1 MSRLAN
7 QAELMKL
14 ADALEVPLEQIKFL
28 AEVPPEALRHFR
40 TAMIDRVF
48 DQQQLLFRW
57 FAAWVRWVPIWI
69 SVLMVRFWLGL
80 LIATRIAGALPA
92 WRAAAI
98 AQHVPTEFMADI
110 AKGLDPRMTRELVRL
125 LSSKQVEAIANV
137 LLQRRDF
144 MTIGRFVGLL
154 PDQVIRDVAASIPD
168 EGDLLEI
175 IFHVDSRARID
186 HLIHILPFE
195 RIQRAML
202 IVSDPSRRPLWPKLL
217 SLVVNVSDTMKRE
230 LGDLAASQGDEVLEG
245 LIRAAEEDGLWE
257 DILPVVAC
265 LSPEVQRKVVN
276 HPALLDPVVMQHI
289 LEAANRGEL
298 WKDMLTLA
306 AHMDEAGRGVIA
318 QAILIFPDEVL
329 EHIAYAALLRSQWG
343 VALDVVRRLPI
354 EWHLRCVQI
363 LDKYTS
369 VLDKET
375 AAQIHDDLESYGII
389 ERVSRLA

>member
-14 ADALEVPLEQIKFL
+14 AAALEVPIEQIKFL

-48 DQQQLLFRW
+48 DRQQLLFRW
-57 FAAWVRWVPIWI
+57 FAAWVRWIPVWI
-69 SVLMVRFWLGL
+69 SGLMVRFWLGPL
-80 LIATRIAGALPA
+80 LATRIAGALPA
-92 WRAAAI
+92 RRAVAI
-98 AQHVPTEFMADI
+98 AQHVPTELMADI

-125 LSSKQVEAIANV
+125 LSSKQVEAIAHV
-137 LLQRRDF
+137 LLERRDF

-154 PDQVIRDVAASIPD
+154 PDRVIRDV
-168 EGDLLEI
+168 EI

-186 HLIHILPFE
+186 HIVHLLPFE

-202 IVSDPSRRPLWPKLL
+202 IVSDPDRRMLWPKLL

-230 LGDLAASQGDEVLEG
+230 LGDLAASQGDDVIEG
-245 LIRAAEEDGLWE
+245 LIRASEEDGLWE

-265 LSPEVQRKVVN
+265 LSPEVQRQVVS
-276 HPALLDPVVMQHI
+276 HPALLDPVVMQHV
-289 LEAANRGEL
+289 LAAANRGGL

-306 AHMDEAGRGVIA
+306 AHMEDEGRGIVA
-318 QAILIFPDEVL
+318 QAILTFPDDIL
-329 EHIAYAALLRSQWG
+329 EHIAYAALLRSQWC
-343 VALDVVRRLPI
+343 VALDVVRRLPKA
-354 EWHLRCVQI
+354 WHLRCVQI
-363 LDKYTS
+363 LEKYIN

-375 AAQIHDDLESYGII
+375 AEKIHVDLEFYGII
-389 ERVSRLA
+389 ETISRLA

>member
-14 ADALEVPLEQIKFL
+14 AAALEVPIEQIKFL

-48 DQQQLLFRW
+48 DRQQLLFRW
-57 FAAWVRWVPIWI
+57 FAAWVRWIPIWI
-69 SVLMVRFWLGL
+69 SGLMVRFWLGPL
-80 LIATRIAGALPA
+80 LATRIAGALPA
-92 WRAAAI
+92 WRAVAI
-98 AQHVPTEFMADI
+98 AQHVPTELMADI

-125 LSSKQVEAIANV
+125 LSSQQVEAIANV

-154 PDQVIRDVAASIPD
+154 PDRVIRDVAASIQD

-175 IFHVDSRARID
+175 IFHVDSRTRID
-186 HLIHILPFE
+186 HIVHLLPFE

-202 IVSDPSRRPLWPKLL
+202 IVSDPDRRMLWPKLL

-230 LGDLAASQGDEVLEG
+230 LGDLAASQGDEVIEG
-245 LIRAAEEDGLWE
+245 LIRASEEDGLWE

-265 LSPEVQRKVVN
+265 LSPEVQRQVVS
-276 HPALLDPVVMQHI
+276 HPALLNPVVMQHV
-289 LEAANRGEL
+289 LAAASHGGL

-306 AHMDEAGRGVIA
+306 AHMEDEGRGIVA
-318 QAILIFPDEVL
+318 QAILTFPEDVL
-329 EHIAYAALLRSQWG
+329 EHIAYAALLRSQWW
-343 VALDVVRRLPI
+343 VALDLVRRLPKA
-354 EWHLRCVQI
+354 WHLSCVHI
-363 LDKYTS
+363 LEKYIN

-375 AAQIHDDLESYGII
+375 AEQIHADLEFYGII
-389 ERVSRLA
+389 ETISRLA

>member
-14 ADALEVPLEQIKFL
+14 ADALDVPIEQIKFL
-28 AEVPPEALRHFR
+28 ADVPPEALRHFR

-57 FAAWVRWVPIWI
+57 FAAWVRWIPIWL
-69 SVLMVRFWLGL
+69 SVLLVRFWLGPL
-80 LIATRIAGALPA
+80 VATRIAGALPA

-125 LSSKQVEAIANV
+125 LSSQQVESIAKV
-137 LLQRRDF
+137 LLERRDF

-154 PDQVIRDVAASIPD
+154 PDHVIRDVAASIPD

-186 HLIHILPFE
+186 HIVHLLPFE

-202 IVSDPSRRPLWPKLL
+202 IVSDPNQRLLWPKLL

-230 LGDLAASQGDEVLEG
+230 LGDLAASQGEDVIEG
-245 LIRAAEEDGLWE
+245 LIRASEEDHLWG

-265 LSPEVQRKVVN
+265 LSPDVQRQVVN
-276 HPALLDPVVMQHI
+276 HPALLHPKVMRHI
-289 LEAANRGEL
+289 LNAANIGEL

-306 AHMDEAGRGVIA
+306 THMDDAGRSVVA
-318 QAILIFPDEVL
+318 QAIVTFPDDVL
-329 EHIAYAALLRSQWG
+329 EHIAYAALLRSQWN
-343 VALDVVRRLPI
+343 VALDVVRRLPV
-354 EWHLRCVQI
+354 EWHVRCIKI
-363 LDKYTS
+363 LEKYTN

-375 AAQIHDDLESYGII
+375 VAQIHGDLEFYGIV
-389 ERVSRLA
+389 EQVSRLA

>member
-7 QAELMKL
+7 QAEIMKL
-14 ADALEVPLEQIKFL
+14 ADALEVPIEQIKFL

-40 TAMIDRVF
+40 TAMIDRIF
-48 DQQQLLFRW
+48 DQQQVLFRW
-57 FAAWVRWVPIWI
+57 FAAWVRWIPIWI
-69 SVLMVRFWLGL
+69 SVLIVRFWLGSL
-80 LIATRIAGALPA
+80 LATRIAGALPA

-125 LSSKQVEAIANV
+125 LSSKQVELIAKV

-144 MTIGRFVGLL
+144 MTIGRFVGML
-154 PDQVIRDVAASIPD
+154 PDRVIRDVAASIKD

-186 HLIHILPFE
+186 HIVHLLPFE

-202 IVSDPSRRPLWPKLL
+202 IVGDPNRRELWPKVL
-217 SLVVNVSDTMKRE
+217 SLVANVSDTMKRE
-230 LGDLAASQGDEVLEG
+230 LGDLAASQGDEVIEG
-245 LIRAAEEDGLWE
+245 LIRASEEDELWE

-265 LSPEVQRKVVN
+265 LTPEVQRQVVN
-276 HPALLDPVVMQHI
+276 HPELLQPLVMRHI

-306 AHMDEAGRGVIA
+306 TYMEDAGRSIVA
-318 QAILIFPDEVL
+318 QAIMTFPDDVL
-329 EHIAYAALLRSQWG
+329 EHIAYAALLRSQWNI
-343 VALDVVRRLPI
+343 ALDVVRRLPI
-354 EWHLRCVQI
+354 AWHVRCMQI
-363 LDKYTS
+363 LEKYINI
-369 VLDKET
+369 LDKET
-375 AAQIHDDLESYGII
+375 AEQIQTDLKFYGIFESDSCI
-389 ERVSRLA
+389 A